1 MTKSLGVVSMA
12 SWCGSHAWPTW
23 YTSVEKGPPSSTRG
37 RQRALPAFQW
47 DLWWW
52 LPLKKSLWCI
62 DWVSTQWGGLKPGW
76 ISGSSWRQWLAEFL
90 SDQYWVQSVQPLDD
104 GAECNLSKFAGDT
117 KLGGVAVTVDGNAAI
132 QNDLKWVNRNVMRFN
147 KENCKVLHLG
157 RSIPMHQCVMVA
169 SSVERSLAEKDL
181 EVLVDS
187 RFNMRLSVSKKISL
201 QIPFRY
207 LLYIPQF
214 YKVGVNWPEGHH
226 SVTNPR

>member
-23 YTSVEKGPPSSTRG
+23 YTSVEKGPPSWMRG

-52 LPLKKSLWCI
+52 LPLKKNLWCI
-62 DWVSTQWGGLKPGW
+62 EWVSTQWGGLKPGW

-90 SDQYWVQSVQPLDD
+90 SDQYWVQSVKPLDD
-104 GAECNLSKFAGDT
+104 GAECSLSKFVGDT
-117 KLGGVAVTVDGNAAI
+117 KMGGAPVTVDGNAAI

-157 RSIPMHQCVMVA
+157 RSSPCT
-169 SSVERSLAEKDL
+169 SVWWWPLQWKEAWQKRTWKSWWILGSTW
-181 EVLVDS
+181 DS
-187 RFNMRLSVSKKISL
+187 QYQGKYHYRFPLDIYYISHNF
-201 QIPFRY
+201 IR
-207 LLYIPQF
+207 
-214 YKVGVNWPEGHH
+214 
-226 SVTNPR
+226 